1 MSTPDDLYQNSAR
14 RDAWRAQ
21 LLHEQ
26 VAEEMAQRRN
36 AASMRVAVAMGVAL
50 GVLGSAWVYLV

>member
-1 MSTPDDLYQNSAR
+1 MTTPEDLYQNSAR

-26 VAEEMAQRRN
+26 VAEEMAERRN
-36 AASMRVAVAMGVAL
+36 AAAMRAEVAMGVLL
-50 GVLGSAWVYLV
+50 GVLGSVCVHLA

>member
-1 MSTPDDLYQNSAR
+1 MTTSDDLYQTSAR

-26 VAEEMAQRRN
+26 VAEEMAARRN
-36 AASMRVAVAMGVAL
+36 AASMRVAVAIGVAL
-50 GVLGSAWVYLV
+50 GLLGSFWVYLP